1 MFIMEDCDSAPM
13 PGMPRYLVI
22 PLLIAL
28 CAIFAGCTYNPTQS
42 AAPSP
47 SPTSGTGP
55 DLTITSPADGAVL
68 PAGDI
73 TISVRVSN
81 FKLVPEYG
89 QPYVAGEGHLHYYLG
104 VGGPAVPGSSSVIA
118 PVTFI
123 PTTATSITWVDV
135 PAGIHTFSVE
145 LANNDH
151 SPFIPPVIKTVT
163 VTVLPAT
170 ATTPGVTPGI
180 RSCTRDADC
189 VPEQCCHPT
198 GCINSGYKQVCTLLC
213 TNVCLGPIDC
223 GAGHCGCVNGEC
235 SAVPGP
241 ASTVP

>member
-1 MFIMEDCDSAPM
+1 
-13 PGMPRYLVI
+13 MPRKPLYLVI
-22 PLLIAL
+22 PFLIAL
-28 CAIFAGCTYNPTQS
+28 CIIFAGCTYNPAQT
-42 AAPSP
+42 AAPGP
-47 SPTSGTGP
+47 SPPSGTTP

-68 PAGDI
+68 PAGAI
-73 TISVRVSN
+73 TVSVSVSN
-81 FKLVPEYG
+81 FNLVPRYG
-89 QPYVAGEGHLHYYLG
+89 QPYAAGEGHLHYYMG
-104 VGGPAVPGSSSVIA
+104 VGGPAVPGSSGVIA

-123 PTTATSITWVDV
+123 PTIATSYTWEDV
-135 PAGIHTFSVE
+135 PAGIHTFSIE

-151 SPFIPPVIKTVT
+151 SPFIPPVVKTVT

-170 ATTPGVTPGI
+170 TTKTETTPDI
-180 RSCTRDADC
+180 RICTRDADC

-198 GCINSGYKQVCTLLC
+198 GCINGDYKQVCTLLC

-241 ASTVP
+241 ASTNP

>member
-1 MFIMEDCDSAPM
+1 M

-22 PLLIAL
+22 PLLIAV
-28 CAIFAGCTYNPTQS
+28 CMTFAGCTYNQTQS
-42 AAPSP
+42 VAPSP

-68 PAGDI
+68 RAGDI

-89 QPYVAGEGHLHYYLG
+89 QPYVAGEGHLHYYMG
-104 VGGPAVPGSSSVIA
+104 VGGPAVPGSSGVLA
-118 PVTFI
+118 PVSYV
-123 PTTATSITWVDV
+123 PTTATSYTWVDV
-135 PAGIHTFSVE
+135 PPGVHTFSVE

-151 SPFIPPVIKTVT
+151 SPFIPPVVRTVT
-163 VTVLPAT
+163 VTVLPTTT
-170 ATTPGVTPGI
+170 ATPGNAPDN
-180 RSCTRDADC
+180 RSCTTDADC
-189 VPEQCCHPT
+189 VPEQCCHPAS
-198 GCINSGYKQVCTLLC
+198 CINSDYKQVCTVLC

-235 SAVPGP
+235 SPVPGP
-241 ASTVP
+241 ASPNP